1 MYKDNLQLPRSL
13 QERHEP
19 SQSDD
24 HLPIER
30 RLQEAI
36 EAASSTSIAIPTPDS
51 ASYSTMI
58 NHELNIAAQSGK
70 RRPHLETGE
79 KVSIIDTNILL
90 KILER
95 CGIEYKVE
103 ETPSTKK
110 RTRESPSDSTPRS
123 HKTPRIEVVSQHNE
137 NDVSMNEVTEVPQ
150 ETSAAT
156 PAQVNE
162 EDIDEDGPWTKVT
175 HAKKPRIPPVIAENV
190 TDWKLLCQEL
200 KDLCTDKF
208 QCTISGNKHI
218 IKTKNISDFKKIR
231 EYVQKN
237 NGGYSYRLQ
246 EEKPLKVVLKGV
258 TTAYKTEDIAI
269 ELETMGFA
277 ETSVKRLH
285 RQSTKRPMNLVLVE
299 LPKNEQN
306 KKIYGITELLYQK
319 IAVESFRTTNRVT
332 QCFNCQGFGH
342 GQLNCFLKPKCVKC
356 AEEHHSKDCPRKSRQ
371 LPPKCANCEEAHTAN
386 YRGCPKFPRVHQQQ
400 PRYPGQYKPN
410 NPLPISERSET
421 LPKIVEQQNQSN
433 AEVATRK
440 TSRSETKDLC
450 EKLMQ
455 IYSLEESLI
464 ELKLVFLENQP
475 TQAPKHFD
483 PNRERWEDWL
493 QQYSW
498 YETATEMKKK
508 KPEVQ
513 VASFM
518 TIIGSDA
525 QKIYRT
531 FVLSPEETKK
541 VEEIK
546 KRFTNYFLPKNNY
559 TMERYNFNKLQQSMV
574 ETITEFITRLRLQ
587 ASKCKFESLED
598 ELIKDRVVVGIHD
611 DHTREKLLS
620 DPDLDLDKAIQ
631 ICMAAERTN
640 KEIKVMQQHSDQ
652 EVSVI
657 KKNFRPKKNVTMEE
671 VPKLIDNCKKCGGTH
686 PIRRCPA
693 YGKIC
698 NKCKKANHFAKCCRS
713 NFRYK
718 KKINTLEEE
727 TENDEFSLQINSLS
741 EFTSEPME
749 IIQINNTEPFK
760 IKLDTG
766 AQCNVLPWNIFKKIN
781 SKLNRSSVKS
791 LKSFSGH
798 RIKVEGEIIASCI
811 INNIKADIKFIV
823 TKTGTTPIL
832 GSESCFML
840 GLLKRINEIKPVE
853 QEFHQ
858 LFNGDG
864 CLKNFEYRAEF
875 TKGDHKLE
883 IKPPRRIPLKIK
895 DEVKKQLDLMEKSKV
910 IKRMEEPTPV
920 SSHMVVVKQGGKY
933 RICIDP
939 SDLNKIL
946 LRRHYPLRTIEDIAS
961 NIKNSK
967 YFTKLDFLKGFW
979 QLKVAAE
986 TQPFM
991 TFSTPWGRYAF
1002 LRVPFGI
1009 KTAPEIFQNTISKIV
1024 ENIPGVENSMDDILI
1039 HAEDIQTLRE
1049 RTKIVMTTLQE
1060 AGARL
1065 NKDKCEFEKTKIKF
1079 LGHIFTSDGIK
1090 TDEEKVKAIDNIKS
1104 ASNKKELQRLLG
1116 MVQYLH
1122 KFIPNLSEITYRM
1135 RLLLKKNTEWQWDSL
1150 MDKDMERIKD
1160 LLKQAPTLKYY
1171 DPNKDVVLSVDASQH
1186 AIGAVLLQ
1194 EDRPIAYASS
1204 ALNDAQRHY
1213 PQIEKE
1219 ALAIKFGCKK
1229 FHTYIYGKSLLI
1241 ETDHRPL
1248 ESIYKKPMDKMPPR
1262 LQKIFM
1268 EINQYGPNIK
1278 YKSGKELLIADLLS
1292 RDCKSY
1298 EILEENPIEILLI
1311 TAFDNRSTTNIMK
1324 ATKEDAELQELKE
1337 TIIQGWPD
1345 QKSLVP
1351 LSCRRYWNIKDELS
1365 IHEDL
1370 VLRGTKIIIPES
1382 IKKQVL
1388 KQIHEGHLGI
1398 TGCTKRAKDSIYWA
1412 GMSKDISEMTSSPH
1426 YPKSNGL
1433 AERAVQIAKNIL
1445 RKCKQSGDDIQ
1456 IALLNYRNT
1465 PREDMGSPA
1474 QRLLSRR
1481 TKTILPISKELLR
1494 PCIQKD
1500 VTLKLR
1506 RSRNKQK
1513 FYYDKGSRDEPT
1525 FKIGQEVYLRENR
1538 RNWKPATIVREDG
1551 PRSYTVQNNKGLYRR
1566 NQSHITTNQSQRD
1579 HESILEQEPSG
1590 SACSTLEQDQE
1601 TQPKGSDRM
1610 ELQSKLIIQLE
1621 RRRPERCGSSQEA
1634 VARRLMLSEVPS
1646 MCISTVGIHNNTSII
1661 PEEQL
1666 AHRFG
1671 LLPIKVD
1678 PKLFEF
1684 KRNKEDLEENPE
1696 DTIKFELKIDQPIK
1710 GKTIDVLSGHIVW
1723 RPIGSQ
1729 QQIHNNIKFVDDN
1742 ILVAKLGM
1750 GHSLNVTMYA
1760 TKGIGKENS
1769 KFSPVGTAFYTCVPE
1784 ITLKSPIEGEDAHL
1798 LKKCF
1803 SEGVIEIEN
1812 NGDKDVAVVKC
1823 PYLDSCSRNHMMYPQ
1838 LAQKVDVRMKA
1849 DYFMF
1854 TVESLGA
1861 IPSSD
1866 IFLEAISVLSTKA

>member
-1 MYKDNLQLPRSL
+1 M
-13 QERHEP
+13 E
-19 SQSDD
+19 
-24 HLPIER
+24 
-30 RLQEAI
+30 
-36 EAASSTSIAIPTPDS
+36 
-51 ASYSTMI
+51 
-58 NHELNIAAQSGK
+58 
-70 RRPHLETGE
+70 
-79 KVSIIDTNILL
+79 
-90 KILER
+90 
-95 CGIEYKVE
+95 
-103 ETPSTKK
+103 
-110 RTRESPSDSTPRS
+110 
-123 HKTPRIEVVSQHNE
+123 
-137 NDVSMNEVTEVPQ
+137 
-150 ETSAAT
+150 
-156 PAQVNE
+156 
-162 EDIDEDGPWTKVT
+162 
-175 HAKKPRIPPVIAENV
+175 
-190 TDWKLLCQEL
+190 
-200 KDLCTDKF
+200 
-208 QCTISGNKHI
+208 
-218 IKTKNISDFKKIR
+218 
-231 EYVQKN
+231 
-237 NGGYSYRLQ
+237 
-246 EEKPLKVVLKGV
+246 
-258 TTAYKTEDIAI
+258 
-269 ELETMGFA
+269 
-277 ETSVKRLH
+277 
-285 RQSTKRPMNLVLVE
+285 
-299 LPKNEQN
+299 
-306 KKIYGITELLYQK
+306 
-319 IAVESFRTTNRVT
+319 
-332 QCFNCQGFGH
+332 
-342 GQLNCFLKPKCVKC
+342 
-356 AEEHHSKDCPRKSRQ
+356 
-371 LPPKCANCEEAHTAN
+371 
-386 YRGCPKFPRVHQQQ
+386 
-400 PRYPGQYKPN
+400 
-410 NPLPISERSET
+410 
-421 LPKIVEQQNQSN
+421 
-433 AEVATRK
+433 
-440 TSRSETKDLC
+440 
-450 EKLMQ
+450 
-455 IYSLEESLI
+455 
-464 ELKLVFLENQP
+464 
-475 TQAPKHFD
+475 APKHFD

-498 YETATEMKKK
+498 YETAMEMKKK
-508 KPEVQ
+508 EPEVQ

-546 KRFTNYFLPKNNY
+546 KCFTNYFLPKKNY

-640 KEIKVMQQHSDQ
+640 KEIKVMQQRSDQ

-698 NKCKKANHFAKCCRS
+698 KKCRKANHFAKCCRS

-718 KKINTLEEE
+718 NKINTLEEE
-727 TENDEFSLQINSLS
+727 GTEKDEFSLQINSLS

-749 IIQINNTEPFK
+749 KIQINNTEPFK

-840 GLLKRINEIKPVE
+840 GLLKRINKIKPVE
-853 QEFHQ
+853 QEIHQ

-986 TQPFM
+986 TQPYM

-1104 ASNKKELQRLLG
+1104 PSNKKELQRLLG
-1116 MVQYLH
+1116 M
-1122 KFIPNLSEITYRM
+1122 
-1135 RLLLKKNTEWQWDSL
+1135 
-1150 MDKDMERIKD
+1150 
-1160 LLKQAPTLKYY
+1160 YY

-1204 ALNDAQRHY
+1204 ALNDAQRHF

-1268 EINQYGPNIK
+1268 EINQYGTNIK

-1311 TAFDNRSTTNIMK
+1311 TAFDNVGTKKRLRKPTEIQKWDLQISMTDKAKLKTAFITPDDTGQFERMIFGLANAPAEFQRLMHTVLGPLLNKKAFCYLDDVIIPAKDWREMIERLREVLERIRSAKLTLKPSKCEFGRREVEFLGYVISTGGLKPGPRKIKAIEEFPEPKNVHDIRRFLGLTNFFRRFVKDFARKAEPLSRLTKKGSQFEWKEEQRRSFGGLRKDLVEYPVLAHYNPELKTEVHCDASAEGLAGMVLQMDEDGKWRLVYCVSKKTTEAEKMYHSSKLELMAIVWTLDRLRQFLVGIKFTVVTDCQALVYMNAKKTTN
-1324 ATKEDAELQELKE
+1324 
-1337 TIIQGWPD
+1337 P
-1345 QKSLVP
+1345 
-1351 LSCRRYWNIKDELS
+1351 
-1365 IHEDL
+1365 
-1370 VLRGTKIIIPES
+1370 
-1382 IKKQVL
+1382 
-1388 KQIHEGHLGI
+1388 
-1398 TGCTKRAKDSIYWA
+1398 
-1412 GMSKDISEMTSSPH
+1412 
-1426 YPKSNGL
+1426 
-1433 AERAVQIAKNIL
+1433 QIA
-1445 RKCKQSGDDIQ
+1445 
-1456 IALLNYRNT
+1456 
-1465 PREDMGSPA
+1465 
-1474 QRLLSRR
+1474 
-1481 TKTILPISKELLR
+1481 
-1494 PCIQKD
+1494 
-1500 VTLKLR
+1500 
-1506 RSRNKQK
+1506 
-1513 FYYDKGSRDEPT
+1513 
-1525 FKIGQEVYLRENR
+1525 
-1538 RNWKPATIVREDG
+1538 
-1551 PRSYTVQNNKGLYRR
+1551 
-1566 NQSHITTNQSQRD
+1566 
-1579 HESILEQEPSG
+1579 
-1590 SACSTLEQDQE
+1590 
-1601 TQPKGSDRM
+1601 
-1610 ELQSKLIIQLE
+1610 
-1621 RRRPERCGSSQEA
+1621 
-1634 VARRLMLSEVPS
+1634 
-1646 MCISTVGIHNNTSII
+1646 
-1661 PEEQL
+1661 
-1666 AHRFG
+1666 
-1671 LLPIKVD
+1671 
-1678 PKLFEF
+1678 
-1684 KRNKEDLEENPE
+1684 
-1696 DTIKFELKIDQPIK
+1696 
-1710 GKTIDVLSGHIVW
+1710 
-1723 RPIGSQ
+1723 
-1729 QQIHNNIKFVDDN
+1729 
-1742 ILVAKLGM
+1742 
-1750 GHSLNVTMYA
+1750 
-1760 TKGIGKENS
+1760 
-1769 KFSPVGTAFYTCVPE
+1769 
-1784 ITLKSPIEGEDAHL
+1784 
-1798 LKKCF
+1798 
-1803 SEGVIEIEN
+1803 
-1812 NGDKDVAVVKC
+1812 
-1823 PYLDSCSRNHMMYPQ
+1823 
-1838 LAQKVDVRMKA
+1838 
-1849 DYFMF
+1849 
-1854 TVESLGA
+1854 
-1861 IPSSD
+1861 
-1866 IFLEAISVLSTKA
+1866 